1 MKQRWIAAAA
11 QLPQSA
17 TEAGAQQKV
26 TALTDLLGL
35 EVKYLNTRDYPRLRF
50 GSTTPPATPTEP
62 LFLVYVGGPFLT
74 QVDAEKQ
81 CALVGKHTN
90 EPCLAV
96 QPDPPQ

>member
-50 GSTTPPATPTEP
+50 GSITPPATPTEP
-62 LFLVYVGGPFLT
+62 PGLCRRSVP
-74 QVDAEKQ
+74 DAGSTPRSS
-81 CALVGKHTN
+81 ALLSASTPTN
-90 EPCLAV
+90 PAS
-96 QPDPPQ
+96 PYSRIHRSS